1 MISRWLAP
9 FINRFGRFGS
19 AVIVL
24 VVVQTLFL
32 SAIIADRVMILRSP
46 NVVTLL
52 SEPVDPRDLFRGD
65 YVTLGYAI
73 TTLSLTEIN
82 GDQTWADGETIYV
95 ELTPSQNNWR
105 AVAAFH
111 GHEVP
116 ALGNKIIRGTISYY
130 DTTRN
135 VARVDYGIERYYV
148 PEGEGRVLEE
158 ERNKSALS
166 VDVALGRDGEATIKG
181 IRIDGKPVYE
191 EPVF

>member
-1 MISRWLAP
+1 MIAL
-9 FINRFGRFGS
+9 FIKRFGRFGS

-24 VVVQTLFL
+24 VLVQSLLLAYFV
-32 SAIIADRVMILRSP
+32 IDRVIILRSH

-73 TTLSLTEIN
+73 TSLSLTEIN
-82 GDQTWADGETIYV
+82 GDQTWADGETIYA
-95 ELTPSQNNWR
+95 ELTPDKTSWR

-111 GHEVP
+111 AYEMP
-116 ALGNKIIRGTISYY
+116 AIGNKIIRGTISDY
-130 DTTRN
+130 DATRN
-135 VARVDYGIERYYV
+135 IARVDYGIERYYV

-158 ERNKSALS
+158 ERNKRALS

>member
-1 MISRWLAP
+1 MTKQWLVP
-9 FINRFGRFGS
+9 FVTRFGRFGS

-24 VVVQTLFL
+24 VLVQTLLLTYF
-32 SAIIADRVMILRSP
+32 IADRVMILRSP

-95 ELTPSQNNWR
+95 ELTPAENNWR

-111 GHEVP
+111 AHEVP

-135 VARVDYGIERYYV
+135 VAQVDYGIERYYV